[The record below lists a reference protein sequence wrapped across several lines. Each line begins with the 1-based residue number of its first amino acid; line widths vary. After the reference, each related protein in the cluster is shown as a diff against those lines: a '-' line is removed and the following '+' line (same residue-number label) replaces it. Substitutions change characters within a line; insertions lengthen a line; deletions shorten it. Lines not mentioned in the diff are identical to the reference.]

1 MKGWKPLKGMIFT
14 IKDVKYI
21 VSQNHWSISEE
32 FEYMNKENG
41 KKYISTLD
49 KFNEAVVTG
58 LIEL

>member
-58 LIEL
+58 LIQL